1 MQLRSEASEVH
12 SATGDAVRLVLVG
25 LTAFLTVVDL
35 FAAQAL
41 LPALSQHY
49 AVSPAAMGTAVNS
62 CTLGMAVGGLTVAL
76 YGHRIPRRMGI
87 IFSLVLLAVPTLL
100 LASAPTLAVF
110 MALRIVQGVFMSA
123 AFGLTLA
130 YLGERYMAEKTGSA
144 FAAYITGN
152 VASNLVGRLLATSL
166 AASAGLPATF
176 VAFSMLNL
184 AGAALVYFTV
194 DRIPAGSCAT
204 CTQGVLAGARAHLR
218 DPALRSS
225 FAIGFCIL
233 FAFIGTFTYINYELL
248 RAPLS
253 LDMMQLGFVY
263 FVFLP
268 SIISTPLAAR
278 SVAVVGVRPAMW
290 GGLTIAVAGLPLLL
304 VSSLPSV
311 LGGMV
316 LVAAGTFFAQAVA
329 TGFVSRAAQ
338 DNKPAASGIYL
349 ASYFIG
355 GLAGS
360 AILGFLYESFGW
372 AACVAGVALVLL
384 LAAVL
389 ARYLHLTT
397 T

>member
-1 MQLRSEASEVH
+1 MQLRAEAPAIG

-49 AVSPAAMGTAVNS
+49 GVSPAAMGVAVNA
-62 CTLGMAVGGLTVAL
+62 CTLGMAAGGLTVAL
-76 YGHRIPRRMGI
+76 YGHRIPRRSGI
-87 IFSLVLLAVPTLL
+87 IVSLVLLAVPTLL
-100 LASAPTLAVF
+100 LSIAPTLAVF
-110 MALRIVQGVFMSA
+110 SALRIVQGVFMSA

-130 YLGERYMAEKTGSA
+130 YLGERYMAEKSASA

-152 VASNLVGRLLATSL
+152 VASNLVGRLMATSL

-176 VAFSMLNL
+176 VAFAALNL
-184 AGAALVYFTV
+184 AGAVLVYLTV
-194 DRIPAGSCAT
+194 ERIPAASCTT
-204 CTQGVLAGARAHLR
+204 CPQGVLAGARAHLR

-225 FAIGFCIL
+225 FGIGFCIL

-268 SIISTPLAAR
+268 SIFSTPLAGRA
-278 SVAVVGVRPAMW
+278 VAAVGVRPAIW
-290 GGLTIAVAGLPLLL
+290 GGLSLAVAGLPLLL
-304 VSSLPSV
+304 APSLPSV
-311 LGGMV
+311 LSGMV

-329 TGFVSRAAQ
+329 TGFVSRAAK

-349 ASYFIG
+349 ASYFLG

-360 AILGFLYESFGW
+360 AILGFLYENFGW
-372 AACVAGVALVLL
+372 AACVAGVAAVLL

-389 ARYLHLTT
+389 AQRLHS
-397 T
+397 